1 MTTTATN
8 GAGRKSRSLFSP
20 AERERLLK
28 LTLRKPT
35 GTVVTLG
42 EIEFDLL
49 PMSTSDGLEV
59 LGLVEKFADI
69 FGKVRTQ
76 GGISESEIARLA
88 SEEGG
93 RVIALAKKMLR
104 DAAGANAPDEVALF
118 DEWFALLPL
127 ADTMRTLVPAVLQA
141 NGIASLRGN
150 APGPAAPAESAEPEA
165 TASPSSTS
173 SATS

>member
-1 MTTTATN
+1 MNATN

-20 AERERLLK
+20 ADRERLLK
-28 LTLRKPT
+28 LALRKPT
-35 GTVVTLG
+35 GTVVSLG
-42 EIEFDLL
+42 GLDFDLL
-49 PMSTSDGLEV
+49 PMSTSDGIEV

-69 FGKVRTQ
+69 FGKVRAQ
-76 GGISESEIARLA
+76 GGIGEAEIARLA

-104 DAAGANAPDEVALF
+104 DAAGAHDPDEVALF

-127 ADTMRTLVPAVLQA
+127 ADTLRALVPAVLEA
-141 NGIASLRGN
+141 NGIGALRGN
-150 APGPAAPAESAEPEA
+150 GQRPAAVAENAQPE
-165 TASPSSTS
+165 TTDSPSSTS

>member
-1 MTTTATN
+1 MSENN

-28 LTLRKPT
+28 LALRKPT

-42 EIEFDLL
+42 GMDFDLL
-49 PMSTSDGLEV
+49 PMTTSDGLEV
-59 LGLVEKFADI
+59 LGLVEKFAAV
-69 FGKVRTQ
+69 FGKLRAQ
-76 GGISESEIARLA
+76 GSIEETELARLA

-104 DAAGANAPDEVALF
+104 DAGGVHEPDEIALF
-118 DEWFALLPL
+118 DEWFAELPL
-127 ADTMRTLVPAVLQA
+127 TETLRALVPAVLQA
-141 NGIASLRGN
+141 NGITSLRGN
-150 APGPAAPAESAEPEA
+150 GQRPAAESAQPEA